1 MIVFL
6 WEFGEIF
13 STVLLYNICK
23 IKSRSIL
30 MNGIEILGAGS
41 FTPDFIADN
50 DKFSEILDTSDEWIF
65 PRTGIKQRHIA
76 SDIPNYYMG
85 AQAAKA
91 ALADANVNAVDV
103 DLIIVS
109 TCTPDFFY
117 PAMSCLIQK
126 RIGADRAACFDVNSA
141 CTGFI
146 TSLDIAHGYLATG
159 KYRNI
164 LIVSSEKLS
173 QQVDYTDR
181 ASSILFGDAAGAVLI
196 TAGDKPFYSYLG
208 AEGDEFEA
216 LYCKA
221 NYETNCPWY
230 GDIDGF
236 YENKFDTPQKQ
247 HFLVQDGK
255 AVYKFAV
262 NAMANAV
269 KNAINGHYDV
279 SEIDIVIPHQANL
292 RIIEKATELLG
303 ISSDKVYTNIEHM
316 GNVSSACI
324 PICFSELKS
333 AGRIKSGMKICFV
346 GFGAGLTY
354 GAVVV
359 EV

>member
-1 MIVFL
+1 M
-6 WEFGEIF
+6 
-13 STVLLYNICK
+13 S
-23 IKSRSIL
+23 
-30 MNGIEILGAGS
+30 GIEFLGTGS
-41 FTPDFIADN
+41 YVPEFVADN

-76 SDIPNYYMG
+76 ADKPNYYMG
-85 AQAAKA
+85 VQAAKK
-91 ALADANVNAVDV
+91 ALESARMNAEDV
-103 DLIIVS
+103 ELIIVS

-126 RIGADRAACFDVNSA
+126 RIGAKNAACFDVNSA

-146 TSLDIAHGYLATG
+146 SSLDIAQKYLETD
-159 KYRNI
+159 KYKNV

-173 QQVDYTDR
+173 NQTDYTDR
-181 ASSILFGDAAGAVLI
+181 ASCILFGDAAGAVLLKKS
-196 TAGDKPFYSYLG
+196 DKRFNSFLG

-216 LYCKA
+216 LYCKIH
-221 NYETNCPWY
+221 YEGNCPWF
-230 GDIDGF
+230 GDIDEF
-236 YENKFDTPQKQ
+236 YEHRFDTFAKQ
-247 HFLVQDGK
+247 NFLVQDGK

-262 NAMANAV
+262 NAMADAV
-269 KNAINGHYDV
+269 KNVAAQGGFDV
-279 SEIDIVIPHQANL
+279 SELDLVIPHQANL

-303 ISSDKVYTNIEHM
+303 IPSDKVYTNIEHM

-324 PICFSELKS
+324 PVALDELFR
-333 AGRIKSGMKICFV
+333 AGRVRKGMKMCFV

-354 GAVVV
+354 GAAIM

>member
-1 MIVFL
+1 M
-6 WEFGEIF
+6 
-13 STVLLYNICK
+13 S
-23 IKSRSIL
+23 
-30 MNGIEILGAGS
+30 GIEFLGTGS
-41 FTPDFIADN
+41 YVPEFVADN

-76 SDIPNYYMG
+76 ADKPNYYMG
-85 AQAAKA
+85 AQAALQ
-91 ALADANVNAVDV
+91 ALKSAKMSAEEVE
-103 DLIIVS
+103 LIIVS

-126 RIGADRAACFDVNSA
+126 RIGAKNAACFDVNSA

-146 TSLDIAHGYLATG
+146 SSLDIAQKYLDTD
-159 KYRNI
+159 KYKNV

-173 QQVDYTDR
+173 NQTDYTDR
-181 ASSILFGDAAGAVLI
+181 ASCILFGDAAGAVLLKKNEK
-196 TAGDKPFYSYLG
+196 TFYSFLG

-216 LYCKA
+216 LYCKIH
-221 NYETNCPWY
+221 YESNCPWF
-230 GDIDGF
+230 GDQDAFYDG
-236 YENKFDTPQKQ
+236 KFDTFAKQ
-247 HFLVQDGK
+247 NFLVQDGK

-262 NAMANAV
+262 NAMADAV
-269 KNAINGHYDV
+269 KNVAAQGGFDV
-279 SEIDIVIPHQANL
+279 SELDLVIPHQANL

-303 ISSDKVYTNIEHM
+303 IPSERVYTNIEHM

-324 PICFSELKS
+324 PVALDELSK
-333 AGRIKSGMKICFV
+333 AGRISEGMKICFV

-354 GAVVV
+354 GAAIM

>member
-1 MIVFL
+1 
-6 WEFGEIF
+6 
-13 STVLLYNICK
+13 
-23 IKSRSIL
+23 
-30 MNGIEILGAGS
+30 MNGIEILGTGCFA
-41 FTPDFIADN
+41 PDFVANN

-76 SDIPNYYMG
+76 TDIPNYYMG
-85 AQAAKA
+85 AQAAKNALNA
-91 ALADANVNAVDV
+91 ANFDAENV

-126 RIGADRAACFDVNSA
+126 LIGAKNASCFDVNSA

-146 TSLDIAHGYLATG
+146 TSLDIAHKFLATD
-159 KYRNI
+159 KYKHI

-181 ASSILFGDAAGAVLI
+181 ASSILFGDAAGAVLLKKS
-196 TAGDKPFYSYLG
+196 DKPFYSYLG

-216 LYCKA
+216 LYCKVH
-221 NYETNCPWY
+221 YEANCPWY
-230 GDIDGF
+230 GDIDKF
-236 YENKFDTPQKQ
+236 YENRFDTPQKQ
-247 HFLVQDGK
+247 NFLVQDGK

-269 KNAINGHYDV
+269 KNAAAQGGYDV
-279 SEIDIVIPHQANL
+279 SELDIVIPHQANL

-303 ISSDKVYTNIEHM
+303 IPSERVYTNIEHM

-324 PICFSELKS
+324 PICLDELRS
-333 AGRIKSGMKICFV
+333 AGRIKPGMKICFV

-354 GAVVV
+354 GAAII
-359 EV
+359 ET

>member
-1 MIVFL
+1 M
-6 WEFGEIF
+6 
-13 STVLLYNICK
+13 S
-23 IKSRSIL
+23 
-30 MNGIEILGAGS
+30 GIEFLGTGS
-41 FTPDFIADN
+41 YAPEFVADN

-76 SDIPNYYMG
+76 TDKPNYYMG
-85 AQAAKA
+85 AQAALR
-91 ALADANVNAVDV
+91 ALESAKTSAEDV
-103 DLIIVS
+103 ELIIVS

-117 PAMSCLIQK
+117 PAASCLIQK
-126 RIGADRAACFDVNSA
+126 RIGARNAACFDVNSA

-146 TSLDIAHGYLATG
+146 TSLDIAQKFLETE
-159 KYRNI
+159 KYKNV

-173 QQVDYTDR
+173 NQTDYTDR
-181 ASSILFGDAAGAVLI
+181 ASSILFGDAAGAVLLKKS
-196 TAGDKPFYSYLG
+196 DKRFCSFLG

-216 LYCKA
+216 LYCKVH
-221 NYETNCPWY
+221 YESNCPWF

-236 YENKFDTPQKQ
+236 YENRFDTFSKQ
-247 HFLVQDGK
+247 NFLVQDGK

-262 NAMANAV
+262 NAMADAV
-269 KNAINGHYDV
+269 KNVAAQGGFDV
-279 SEIDIVIPHQANL
+279 SELDLVIPHQANL

-303 ISSDKVYTNIEHM
+303 IPSEKVYTNIEHM

-324 PICFSELKS
+324 PVALDELFK
-333 AGRIKSGMKICFV
+333 AGRVRAGMKICFV

-354 GAVVV
+354 GAVIA